1 MEVGKPYM
9 WIVKATWSPE
19 GWLPI
24 IGINGLPKNIPGQL
38 RESSL
43 CSKIELAAD
52 DSSHTAMSHSYT
64 YRVAIHF
71 GSLVDDYLA
80 SEGAIAQAMDQNTI
94 LMGSAVFGMNSSD
107 QRLLL
112 LHELAHVQQLATA
125 GNDPLRSLEDEAW
138 EAAHAWAA
146 GSRYCVR
153 GRARNPLNALAIIQG
168 GDRGHPSAPPW
179 YSSNPVEPIGNKST
193 IIVKEVVV
201 QKGMTLESVMDT
213 IIEKKEKQVVIVCHG
228 WSEGL
233 AIPLVAGSSLGTAT
247 ENVARLAADQ
257 SFKRGELN
265 TPIIADKDVAH
276 QLSEDRVKSL
286 RAKIKQ
292 IRGLNLEHVAFR
304 SCDMGKSPDTAMD
317 AFQLLLGVKSVSA
330 PKLLDSYGQFRPEIG
345 GDIKT
350 WVETKRKKHGFR
362 VWVDRGVAFGIRTA
376 RTSQIQYQIVSRAPD
391 NQTFA
396 TWVRAHVADRPGT
409 DNALVY
415 HGMEDRSV
423 ADQTAP
429 IIYFVRDAAFI
440 ANIVFYSG

>member
-1 MEVGKPYM
+1 M
-9 WIVKATWSPE
+9 S
-19 GWLPI
+19 
-24 IGINGLPKNIPGQL
+24 
-38 RESSL
+38 R
-43 CSKIELAAD
+43 
-52 DSSHTAMSHSYT
+52 SHTC
-64 YRVAIHF
+64 RVAIHC
-71 GSLVDDYLA
+71 GILIDDYLV
-80 SEGAIAQAMDQNTI
+80 SEGAIAQTVDQNTI
-94 LMGSAVFGMNSSD
+94 LLGSAVFGMNFPD
-107 QRLLL
+107 QRILL
-112 LHELAHVQQLATA
+112 LHELAHVHQLAKP
-125 GNDPLRSLEDEAW
+125 GNDPVRSLEDEAW

-146 GSRYCVR
+146 GSLYCVR
-153 GRARNPLNALAIIQG
+153 GRARHPLNALAIVQG

-193 IIVKEVVV
+193 IIVKDVIV
-201 QKGMTLESVMDT
+201 QKSMTLESVMDT

-247 ENVARLAADQ
+247 ENVARLSADR

-304 SCDMGKSPDTAMD
+304 ACDIGKSPDTAMD
-317 AFQLLLGVKSVSA
+317 AFQLLFGVKSVSA

-350 WVETKRKKHGFR
+350 WVETKRKKHAFR
-362 VWVDRGVAFGIRTA
+362 VWIDREVAFGIRTA
-376 RTSQIQYQIVSRAPD
+376 RASRIEYQIVSRAPD

-396 TWVRAHVADRPGT
+396 SWVRAHVADRPGT

-415 HGMEDRSV
+415 HGMEDQSI

-429 IIYFVRDAAFI
+429 IIYFVRDDAFI
-440 ANIVFYSG
+440 ANIVFYTG